1 MKIRFTRNAAAE
13 IDEIFSYIA
22 RHNPTAA
29 AAVIRQI
36 DRTIARLAKYPAMG
50 HVKYKPDVRMLPVG
64 RFRQYLVFYT
74 IESDEVVIVSVRH
87 GARRR
92 PWEPSIR

>member
-1 MKIRFTRNAAAE
+1 MKIRFTQTAIAE

-29 AAVIRQI
+29 AAVIGQI
-36 DRTIARLAKYPAMG
+36 DRTIARLARYPAMG
-50 HVKYKPDVRMLPVG
+50 HPKLNAGIRMLPVG

-74 IESDEVVIVSVRH
+74 IEGDEVVILSVRH

-92 PWEPSIR
+92 PWERGR

>member
-1 MKIRFTRNAAAE
+1 MKIRFTQTATAE

-50 HVKYKPDVRMLPVG
+50 HPKYKAGVRMLPVG

-74 IESDEVVIVSVRH
+74 VESEEVVILSARH

-92 PWEPSIR
+92 PWEPAR

>member
-36 DRTIARLAKYPAMG
+36 DRTIARLAKYPA
-50 HVKYKPDVRMLPVG
+50 KWA
-64 RFRQYLVFYT
+64 T
-74 IESDEVVIVSVRH
+74 
-87 GARRR
+87 
-92 PWEPSIR
+92 